1 MKPRAILLIA
11 TMAAALIVTGGVALA
26 ERIEP
31 CDDTPPCYGTPERDL
46 IVGNYAMGGDDFAEG
61 AEGDDT
67 IYASSGNDTGIGEE
81 GSDKVYGG
89 SGNDRI
95 LASQNDTAGSTDYS
109 YGGSGNDFISAQL
122 NGGVDDNSVDII
134 DCGEGSRDHVI
145 YDAGIDRVKNCEK
158 KEPQQPL

>member
-31 CDDTPPCYGTPERDL
+31 CDDTPPCYGTPERDT
-46 IVGNYAMGGDDFAEG
+46 IEGTASSDTIYAMGGDDRAEG
-61 AEGDDT
+61 RAGDDK
-67 IYASSGNDTGIGEE
+67 IYASSGNDFGLQGEA
-81 GSDKVYGG
+81 GNDKV
-89 SGNDRI
+89 
-95 LASQNDTAGSTDYS
+95 

-122 NGGVDDNSVDII
+122 NDGVDDNSLDII
-134 DCGEGSRDHVI
+134 DCGKGSRDHVI